1 MSHTIDEG
9 RAPRFFP
16 PFLARSI
23 AMKSARTTTPA
34 ATSAD
39 SAPPAPGRIE
49 IEKGVAFVHLDDP
62 SKGVNTLNSRYFE
75 WFERE
80 LGRLANEPLN
90 GLAFISDKPGYF
102 IVGADIEELAS
113 ATSQDE
119 ILALIRRGHA
129 FTSTFAKMPFP
140 VICAIDGV
148 CLGGGL
154 ELALACD
161 VRIATEAAHTKL
173 GLPEVQ
179 LGVFPGLG
187 GTQRLPR
194 LIGVPDALDLIL
206 TGRQI
211 NSRKAK
217 KLGLVDEVCHPA
229 DLRDAVFAWA
239 AKGKP
244 KVHHPPAKSFAA
256 KAADFLARAPLA
268 KDLIYDKAKQGVLA
282 KTGGHY
288 PAPIKALEV
297 IKQGMSLPLPEA
309 LELEAQSFAEL
320 VVTPVAKALMGIFF
334 AKNEVEGR
342 AKALGKKA
350 RPVGQIGILGAG
362 FMGSGIAHGLITKG
376 YEVTLKDRDHAAVG
390 RGLKHVD
397 GLIGE
402 GVKRRKYSPMD
413 QKLLMSKLTPNVDYQ
428 GFGKIDFVVEAVF
441 EDVDVKHKVM
451 REIEANCP
459 ANTIFASNT
468 STIPIGLLAAGSK
481 HPENVV
487 GMHFFSPV
495 HKMPLLEIIKHPG
508 TSEEALATT
517 VEVGRKMGKT
527 IIVVNDGPGFFTS
540 RVLGPFVN
548 EALYILE
555 GGARIDTIDKVMTG
569 WGWPVGPLALLD
581 EVGLDIAFH
590 AGKVMREHAGDR
602 AKASPIFE
610 MMITDGR
617 LGRKAKKGFY
627 DYRQQPKKVSSSV
640 YEVIFWDEKPIEP
653 QEIIERCWMQMLNE
667 TARCIEEGIIENPN
681 DIDIGVIFGFGF
693 PPFRGGILR
702 EADRVGVS
710 YVVERL
716 DTYAAQYGKRLE
728 PAQLLRDMAKKGA
741 KFHKS

>member
-1 MSHTIDEG
+1 
-9 RAPRFFP
+9 
-16 PFLARSI
+16 
-23 AMKSARTTTPA
+23 MKSAHTADETA
-34 ATSAD
+34 AL
-39 SAPPAPGRIE
+39 PAPGRIE
-49 IEKGVAFVHLDDP
+49 IDNGVAFVHLDDP
-62 SKGVNTLNSRYFE
+62 AKNVNTLNSRYFD

-80 LGRLANEPLN
+80 LGRLANEPLKA
-90 GLAFISDKPGYF
+90 LAFISDKPGYF
-102 IVGADIEELAS
+102 IVGADIEELAG
-113 ATSQDE
+113 ATNQE
-119 ILALIRRGHA
+119 AILALIRRGHK
-129 FTSTFAKMPFP
+129 FTRTFADMPFP

-161 VRIATEAAHTKL
+161 IRIASEAPHTKL

-194 LIGVPDALDLIL
+194 LIGVPEALDLIL

-211 NSRKAK
+211 DARKAK

-229 DLRDAVFAWA
+229 DLRAAVFSWA

-244 KVHHPPAKSFAA
+244 KTQGPPKARPFAA
-256 KAADFLARAPLA
+256 KAADLLARAPVA
-268 KDLIYDKAKQGVLA
+268 QKLIYDKAKQGVLA

-297 IKQGMSLPLPEA
+297 IQQGMALPLDQA
-309 LELEAQSFAEL
+309 LELEARGFAEL
-320 VVTPVAKALMGIFF
+320 VVTPVAKALMSIFF
-334 AKNEVEGR
+334 TKNDVEGR
-342 AKALGKKA
+342 AKALAKKA
-350 RPVGQIGILGAG
+350 RPVNRIGILGAG

-402 GVKRRKYSPMD
+402 GVKRRKYRPID
-413 QKLLMSKLTPNVDYQ
+413 QKLLMGKLSPATDYQ
-428 GFGKIDFVVEAVF
+428 GFGKVDFIVEAVF
-441 EDVDVKHKVM
+441 EDLDVKHKVI
-451 REIEANCP
+451 REVEANC
-459 ANTIFASNT
+459 ADNVIFASNT
-468 STIPIGLLAAGSK
+468 STIPIAELAAGSRR
-481 HPENVV
+481 PENVV

-508 TSEEALATT
+508 TSEETLATT

-548 EALYILE
+548 EALHILE
-555 GGARIDTIDKVMTG
+555 GGARIDRIDKVMTG

-581 EVGLDIAFH
+581 EVGLDIAYH
-590 AGKVMREHAGDR
+590 AGKVMVKHAGER

-610 MMITDGR
+610 LMITDGR

-627 DYRQQPKKVSSSV
+627 DYRKQPKQVSPSI
-640 YEVIFWDEKPIEP
+640 YDVIFWDEKPIGD

-667 TARCIEEGIIENPN
+667 TARCIEEGIISNPA

-710 YVVERL
+710 YVVDRL
-716 DTYAAQYGKRLE
+716 DTYAAKYGMRLE
-728 PAQLLRDMAKKGA
+728 PAQLLRDMAKKGE
-741 KFHKS
+741 KFHKG

>member
-1 MSHTIDEG
+1 
-9 RAPRFFP
+9 
-16 PFLARSI
+16 
-23 AMKSARTTTPA
+23 MKSARNAGPSAGPA
-34 ATSAD
+34 AAKNTDAAPSAET
-39 SAPPAPGRIE
+39 AALAAPGRIE

-62 SKGVNTLNSRYFE
+62 AKNVNTLNSRYFD

-80 LGRLANEPLN
+80 LGRLANEPLQ

-102 IVGADIEELAS
+102 IVGADIEELA
-113 ATSQDE
+113 AANNKEE
-119 ILALIRRGHA
+119 ILALIRRGHK
-129 FTSTFAKMPFP
+129 FTRTFAEMPFP

-161 VRIATEAAHTKL
+161 VRIASEAPHTKL

-194 LIGVPDALDLIL
+194 LIGVPEALDLIL

-211 NSRKAK
+211 DARKAK

-229 DLRDAVFAWA
+229 VLREAVFTWA

-244 KVHHPPAKSFAA
+244 KAPKPVAKAFAA
-256 KAADFLARAPLA
+256 KAADFLARAPLTQ
-268 KDLIYDKAKQGVLA
+268 KLIYDKAKQGVLA

-288 PAPIKALEV
+288 PAPLKALEV
-297 IKQGMSLPLPEA
+297 VQQGMALPLDKA
-309 LELEAQSFAEL
+309 LEVEARGFAEL
-320 VVTPVAKALMGIFF
+320 VVTPVAKALMSIFF

-342 AKALGKKA
+342 AKAIGKKA
-350 RPVGQIGILGAG
+350 RKVERIGILGAG

-397 GLIGE
+397 GLIAE
-402 GVKRRKYSPMD
+402 GVKRRKYRPID
-413 QKLLMSKLTPNVDYQ
+413 QKLLMGKLTPNVDYQ

-441 EDVDVKHKVM
+441 EDVDVKHKVI
-451 REIEANCP
+451 REVEANCP
-459 ANTIFASNT
+459 ENVIFASNT
-468 STIPIGLLAAGSK
+468 STIPIGLLAQGSK
-481 HPENVV
+481 RPENVV

-508 TSEEALATT
+508 TSEETLATT

-548 EALYILE
+548 EALFILE
-555 GGARIDTIDKVMTG
+555 GGARIDRIDKVMTG

-581 EVGLDIAFH
+581 EVGLDIAYH
-590 AGKVMREHAGDR
+590 AGKVMVEHAGER
-602 AKASPIFE
+602 AKASPLFE
-610 MMITDGR
+610 LMITDGR

-627 DYRQQPKKVSSSV
+627 DYRKQPKQVSSSIYDV
-640 YEVIFWDEKPIEP
+640 LFWDEKPIGD

-667 TARCIEEGIIENPN
+667 TARCIEEGIITNPT

-702 EADRVGVS
+702 EADRVGVA
-710 YVVERL
+710 YVVDRL
-716 DTYAAQYGKRLE
+716 DAYAAKYGMRLE
-728 PAQLLRDMAKKGA
+728 PAQLLRDMARKGE

>member
-1 MSHTIDEG
+1 
-9 RAPRFFP
+9 
-16 PFLARSI
+16 
-23 AMKSARTTTPA
+23 MKSART
-34 ATSAD
+34 AD
-39 SAPPAPGRIE
+39 SASAPATVEPAAAPAPGRIE
-49 IEKGVAFVHLDDP
+49 IDNGVAFVHLDDP
-62 SKGVNTLNSRYFE
+62 AKNVNTLNSRYFD

-80 LGRLANEPLN
+80 LGRLANEPLKA
-90 GLAFISDKPGYF
+90 LAFISDKPGYF
-102 IVGADIEELAS
+102 IVGADIEELAG
-113 ATSQDE
+113 ATNQE
-119 ILALIRRGHA
+119 AILALIRRGHK
-129 FTSTFAKMPFP
+129 FTRTFADMPFP

-161 VRIATEAAHTKL
+161 VRIASEAPHTKL

-194 LIGVPDALDLIL
+194 LIGVPEALDLIL

-211 NSRKAK
+211 DARKAK

-229 DLRDAVFAWA
+229 DLRAAVFSWA

-244 KVHHPPAKSFAA
+244 KTQGPPKTRAFAA
-256 KAADFLARAPLA
+256 KAADLMARTPMTQ
-268 KDLIYDKAKQGVLA
+268 KLIYDKAKQGVLA

-297 IKQGMSLPLPEA
+297 IQQGMALPLDKA
-309 LELEAQSFAEL
+309 LELEARGFAEL
-320 VVTPVAKALMGIFF
+320 VVTPVAKALMSIFF
-334 AKNEVEGR
+334 TKNDVEGR
-342 AKALGKKA
+342 AKVLAKKA
-350 RPVGQIGILGAG
+350 RPVNRIGILGAG

-402 GVKRRKYSPMD
+402 GVKRRKYRPID
-413 QKLLMSKLTPNVDYQ
+413 QKLLMGKLSPATDYQ
-428 GFGKIDFVVEAVF
+428 GFGKVDFIVEAVF
-441 EDVDVKHKVM
+441 EDLDVKHKVI
-451 REIEANCP
+451 REVEANC
-459 ANTIFASNT
+459 AENVIFASNT
-468 STIPIGLLAAGSK
+468 STIPITELAAGSK
-481 HPENVV
+481 RPENVV

-508 TSEEALATT
+508 TSEETLATT

-548 EALYILE
+548 EALHILE
-555 GGARIDTIDKVMTG
+555 GGARIDRIDKVMTG

-581 EVGLDIAFH
+581 EVGLDIAYH
-590 AGKVMREHAGDR
+590 AGKVMVKHAGER

-610 MMITDGR
+610 LMITDGR

-627 DYRQQPKKVSSSV
+627 DYRKQPKQVSPSI
-640 YEVIFWDEKPIEP
+640 YDVIFWDEKPISD

-667 TARCIEEGIIENPN
+667 TARCIEEGIISNPA

-710 YVVERL
+710 YVVDRL
-716 DTYAAQYGKRLE
+716 DTYAAKYGMRLE
-728 PAQLLRDMAKKGA
+728 PAQLLRDMAKKGE
-741 KFHKS
+741 KFHKG

>member
-1 MSHTIDEG
+1 
-9 RAPRFFP
+9 
-16 PFLARSI
+16 
-23 AMKSARTTTPA
+23 MKSARTATPA
-34 ATSAD
+34 DAPADAAPATEA
-39 SAPPAPGRIE
+39 APAPGRIE
-49 IEKGVAFVHLDDP
+49 IDNGVAFVHLDDP
-62 SKGVNTLNSRYFE
+62 AKNVNTLNSRYFD

-80 LGRLANEPLN
+80 LGRLANEPLKA
-90 GLAFISDKPGYF
+90 LAFISDKPGYF
-102 IVGADIEELAS
+102 IVGADIEELAG
-113 ATSQDE
+113 ATNQE
-119 ILALIRRGHA
+119 AILALIRRGHK
-129 FTSTFAKMPFP
+129 FTRTFADMPFP

-161 VRIATEAAHTKL
+161 VRIASEAPHTKL

-194 LIGVPDALDLIL
+194 LIGVPEALDLIL

-211 NSRKAK
+211 DARKAK

-229 DLRDAVFAWA
+229 DLRAAVFSWA

-244 KVHHPPAKSFAA
+244 KTQGPPQTRPFAA
-256 KAADFLARAPLA
+256 KAADLLARAPIA
-268 KDLIYDKAKQGVLA
+268 QKLIYDKAKQGVLA

-288 PAPIKALEV
+288 PAPLKALEV
-297 IKQGMSLPLPEA
+297 IQQGMALPLDKA
-309 LELEAQSFAEL
+309 LELEARGFAEL
-320 VVTPVAKALMGIFF
+320 VVTPVAKALMSIFF
-334 AKNEVEGR
+334 TKNDVEGR
-342 AKALGKKA
+342 AKAIAKRA
-350 RPVGQIGILGAG
+350 RPVGRIGILGAG

-402 GVKRRKYSPMD
+402 GVKRRKYRPID
-413 QKLLMSKLTPNVDYQ
+413 QKLLMGKLTPATDYQ
-428 GFGKIDFVVEAVF
+428 GFGKVDFIVEAVF
-441 EDVDVKHKVM
+441 EDLDVKHKVI
-451 REIEANCP
+451 REVEANC
-459 ANTIFASNT
+459 ADNVIFASNT
-468 STIPIGLLAAGSK
+468 STIPIAELAAGSRR
-481 HPENVV
+481 PENVV

-508 TSEEALATT
+508 TSEETLATT

-548 EALYILE
+548 EALHILE
-555 GGARIDTIDKVMTG
+555 GGARIDRIDKVMTG

-581 EVGLDIAFH
+581 EVGLDIAYH
-590 AGKVMREHAGDR
+590 AGKVMVKHAGER

-610 MMITDGR
+610 LMITDGR

-627 DYRQQPKKVSSSV
+627 DYRKQPKQVSPSI
-640 YEVIFWDEKPIEP
+640 YDVIFWDEKPIGD

-667 TARCIEEGIIENPN
+667 TARCIEEGIISNPA

-710 YVVERL
+710 YVVDRL
-716 DTYAAQYGKRLE
+716 DTYAAKYGMRLE
-728 PAQLLRDMAKKGA
+728 PAQLLRDMAKKGE